1 MNESVV
7 KTLMVS
13 FVICLLCSLVVSFA
27 AVGLRDIQIE
37 NKLNDQR
44 IKILQAGKSTMQ
56 ELMLELNLRIS
67 RLSLLISKQENYHL
81 NSTTFLLI
89 HMIKYSL
96 QKILHFLHRYLK
108 TKILPLLKTEKILV
122 RFI

>member
-7 KTLMVS
+7 KTLMVC
-13 FVICLLCSLVVSFA
+13 FAICLLCSLVVSFA

-44 IKILQAGKSTMQ
+44 IKDSTSWKNLMHEIDVKTQFEDLEVKFINFETGKLSSEFNNLSINTYDQILATKDS
-56 ELMLELNLRIS
+56 
-67 RLSLLISKQENYHL
+67 
-81 NSTTFLLI
+81 
-89 HMIKYSL
+89 
-96 QKILHFLHRYLK
+96 HFLHRYLK